1 MKGGDGMSKAL
12 KLIAPILA
20 AIILLTFFMSLLFVI
35 HEAHH
40 NCTGEDCPICAR
52 IEACI
57 STVKNFVDLVTV
69 ALLLDPCPLI
79 CLILASGAAR
89 HLPAHLLDT
98 RQRRRGTTAC
108 SSA

>member
-1 MKGGDGMSKAL
+1 MSKVL
-12 KLIAPILA
+12 KFIAPILA
-20 AIILLTFFMSLLFVI
+20 AVILLTFFMSLLFVI

-69 ALLLDPCPLI
+69 ALLLAILPAL
-79 CLILASGAAR
+79 LILTS
-89 HLPAHLLDT
+89 LPPIKIFGNVNSPVNLKVKLLN
-98 RQRRRGTTAC
+98 
-108 SSA
+108 